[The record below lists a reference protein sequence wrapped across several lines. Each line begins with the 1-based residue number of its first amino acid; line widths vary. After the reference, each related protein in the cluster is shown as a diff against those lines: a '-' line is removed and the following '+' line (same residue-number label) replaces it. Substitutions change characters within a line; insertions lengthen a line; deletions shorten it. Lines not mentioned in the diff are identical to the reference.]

1 MVQYRFTCLVWFR
14 KIITWHLHAFIY
26 FCLIILECEFGAII
40 LCVDFGASGDCDC
53 EDCCYSRNYQGKWCF
68 MFLSQYFDYALE
80 ICCIGLA
87 LIILLSIYML
97 CLGNPSSGRIVR
109 ISSKLRY
116 LPFP

>member
-53 EDCCYSRNYQGKWCF
+53 EDYCYSPNYQGKWCF
-68 MFLSQYFDYALE
+68 MYLSYYFLLCTSDILYRACMKNSAKYLYAMTWE
-80 ICCIGLA
+80 ILVVVV
-87 LIILLSIYML
+87 LVEFSL
-97 CLGNPSSGRIVR
+97 
-109 ISSKLRY
+109 
-116 LPFP
+116 